1 MSNFY
6 LNKEFSF
13 VVDPIFT
20 LVEDKCVSTFVKIGN
35 FNLLFDCGW
44 NEKFSE
50 KIKNRYEERLKD
62 IKLDAIFLSNNYI
75 SYFGALS
82 LIKSFP
88 HNSSTKIFATT
99 PIVKLGVYVMID
111 AYISNL
117 ESDVDSLNHIS
128 ICQESLLELFYSI
141 NEINYLQPIMLK
153 SELNQENNIINNNE
167 DILTIVSVP
176 SGSSL
181 GGSVWTCTYRLFNFV
196 YASEYS
202 IENKIISDPFPYK
215 KLKKINFFITDNKIQ
230 NEVPILRKIIE
241 EDFDKKIRES
251 LEQKKTIFV
260 PTDNINGMLE
270 MVMKFTKLLE
280 EYKENYAQNRT
291 ERPEY
296 KILICSNC
304 SSEIIEAIK
313 SLTEFLG
320 HKITQQFFSSGDKPI
335 DFEDVICIKSLEH
348 YNVEINKINMKYIIL
363 ATFESLNIGLGYS
376 LLPFLLKD
384 KNLVLINIYK
394 EIDLHSTFSNIIKE
408 IKYMK
413 NNIINYK
420 QKKVLEKKIPEKKVE
435 ENKENQENKEGIDKD
450 NNKLNSS
457 KEIKNKKVLKMKKVS
472 KKKKAKNV
480 SNNSKMVIE
489 KKKLFNTQIN
499 DDYLSFNFTNR
510 IKYTDYGIEL
520 SKAELKLMKKNSE
533 FINTNYDSNFLNI
546 DNKETK
552 SESTIFKIPT
562 KLEIKEIKLEVKCD
576 IFFFP
581 LINKIDFMSKK
592 LIIEEINP
600 KDGVILLGY
609 SNQLSDWLRNN
620 NMKCFDLTNNINDR
634 FEEKLKNN
642 IIEFNYTSEDLHN
655 GNKYNIEKCN
665 QNIYSFDSLLL
676 SIKTKRDKLIDISI
690 GDKNKYKKLNE
701 NEAEKIKVIN
711 DENEDNKILSKNNL
725 KLINIKHQLEN
736 ESDIK
741 LVLVEQKLRSLDK
754 SVEIY
759 INDGE
764 LILDGEFS
772 EQYFKIKSKINDIY
786 FNFKKEN

>member
-13 VVDPIFT
+13 IVDPIFT

-50 KIKNRYEERLKD
+50 KIKNRYEERLKE

-88 HNSSTKIFATT
+88 NNSSTKVFATT
-99 PIVKLGVYVMID
+99 PIVKLGFYVMID

-117 ESDVDSLNHIS
+117 ESDVDSLKHIS
-128 ICQESLLELFYSI
+128 ISQESLLELFYNI
-141 NEINYLQPIMLK
+141 TEINYLQPIMLK
-153 SELNQENNIINNNE
+153 SEINQENNILNNE

-181 GGSVWTCTYRLFNFV
+181 GGSVWNFAYRLFNFV

-202 IENKIISDPFPYK
+202 IENKIISD
-215 KLKKINFFITDNKIQ
+215 
-230 NEVPILRKIIE
+230 
-241 EDFDKKIRES
+241 
-251 LEQKKTIFV
+251 V

-335 DFEDVICIKSLEH
+335 DFEDVICIKSLEQ

-363 ATFESLNIGLGYS
+363 ATFETLNIGLGYS

-394 EIDLHSTFSNIIKE
+394 EIDLYSTFSYIIKE
-408 IKYMK
+408 SKYMK
-413 NNIINYK
+413 NNIIDYK
-420 QKKVLEKKIPEKKVE
+420 QKKVLEKKVLEKKVE
-435 ENKENQENKEGIDKD
+435 DNIENKEQIDKD
-450 NNKLNSS
+450 DNKLNSS
-457 KEIKNKKVLKMKKVS
+457 KDNKNKKVLKMKKVS
-472 KKKKAKNV
+472 KKKKTKNAF
-480 SNNSKMVIE
+480 NNSKMVVE

-499 DDYLSFNFTNR
+499 DEYLSFNFTNR

-520 SKAELKLMKKNSE
+520 SKAELKIMKKNNE
-533 FINTNYDSNFLNI
+533 NINNNYDSNFLNN
-546 DNKETK
+546 DKKEMK
-552 SESTIFKIPT
+552 SESPIFKVPT
-562 KLEIKEIKLEVKCD
+562 KLEIKDIKLEIKCD

-609 SNQLSDWLRNN
+609 SNQLSEWVKNN
-620 NMKCFDLTNNINDR
+620 NMKCHDLTNKINDR

-701 NEAEKIKVIN
+701 NNAEKVKVVN
-711 DENEDNKILSKNNL
+711 NENEDNKILTKNNL
-725 KLINIKHQLEN
+725 KLINIKHQLESD
-736 ESDIK
+736 SDIK
-741 LVLVEQKLRSLDK
+741 LVLIEQKLRSLDK

-759 INDGE
+759 LNGGE
-764 LILDGEFS
+764 IILDGEFS
-772 EQYFKIKSKINDIY
+772 EQYFKIKSKMNDIY
-786 FNFKKEN
+786 FNFRNDK

>member
-296 KILICSNC
+296 KILICNNC

-320 HKITQQFFSSGDKPI
+320 HKVTQQFFSSGDKPI
-335 DFEDVICIKSLEH
+335 DFEDVICIKSLEQ

-435 ENKENQENKEGIDKD
+435 ENQENKEGIDKD

-552 SESTIFKIPT
+552 SESTIFEIPT

>member
-13 VVDPIFT
+13 IVDPIFT

-50 KIKNRYEERLKD
+50 KIKNRYEERLKE

-88 HNSSTKIFATT
+88 NNSSTKVFATT
-99 PIVKLGVYVMID
+99 PIVKLGFYVMID

-117 ESDVDSLNHIS
+117 ESDVDSLKHIS
-128 ICQESLLELFYSI
+128 ISQESLLELFYNI
-141 NEINYLQPIMLK
+141 TEINYLQPIMLK
-153 SELNQENNIINNNE
+153 SEINQENNILNNE

-215 KLKKINFFITDNKIQ
+215 KLRKINYFITDNKIQ

-241 EDFDKKIRES
+241 EDFEKKIRES

-335 DFEDVICIKSLEH
+335 DFEDVICIKSLEQ
-348 YNVEINKINMKYIIL
+348 YNAEINKINMKYIIL
-363 ATFESLNIGLGYS
+363 ATFETLNIGLGYS

-394 EIDLHSTFSNIIKE
+394 EIDLYSTFSYIIKE
-408 IKYMK
+408 SKYMK
-413 NNIINYK
+413 NNIIDYK
-420 QKKVLEKKIPEKKVE
+420 QKKVLEKKVLEKKVE
-435 ENKENQENKEGIDKD
+435 DNIENKEQIDKD
-450 NNKLNSS
+450 DNKLNSS
-457 KEIKNKKVLKMKKVS
+457 KDNKNKKVLKMKKVS
-472 KKKKAKNV
+472 KKKKTKNAF
-480 SNNSKMVIE
+480 NNSKMVVE

-499 DDYLSFNFTNR
+499 DEYLSFNFTNR

-520 SKAELKLMKKNSE
+520 SKAELKIMKKNNE
-533 FINTNYDSNFLNI
+533 NINNNYDSNFLNN
-546 DNKETK
+546 DKKEMK
-552 SESTIFKIPT
+552 SESPIFKVPT
-562 KLEIKEIKLEVKCD
+562 KLEIKDIKLEIKCD

-609 SNQLSDWLRNN
+609 SNQLSEWIKNN
-620 NMKCFDLTNNINDR
+620 NMKCHDLTNKINDR

-655 GNKYNIEKCN
+655 GNKYNIEKYN

-701 NEAEKIKVIN
+701 NNAEKVKVVN
-711 DENEDNKILSKNNL
+711 NENEDNKILTKNNL
-725 KLINIKHQLEN
+725 KLINIKHQLESD
-736 ESDIK
+736 SDIK
-741 LVLVEQKLRSLDK
+741 LVLIEQKLRSLDK

-759 INDGE
+759 LNGGE
-764 LILDGEFS
+764 IILDGEFS
-772 EQYFKIKSKINDIY
+772 EQYFKIKSKMNDIY
-786 FNFKKEN
+786 FNFRNDK

>member
-320 HKITQQFFSSGDKPI
+320 HKVTQQFFSSGDKPI
-335 DFEDVICIKSLEH
+335 DFEDVICIKSLEQ

-435 ENKENQENKEGIDKD
+435 ENKENQEGVDKD

-581 LINKIDFMSKK
+581 L
-592 LIIEEINP
+592 EEINP

-764 LILDGEFS
+764 LILDGEFR

>member
-296 KILICSNC
+296 KILICNNC

-320 HKITQQFFSSGDKPI
+320 HKVTQQFFSSGDKPI
-335 DFEDVICIKSLEH
+335 DFEDVICIKSLEQ

-499 DDYLSFNFTNR
+499 DEYLSFNFTNR

-786 FNFKKEN
+786 FNFKNEN